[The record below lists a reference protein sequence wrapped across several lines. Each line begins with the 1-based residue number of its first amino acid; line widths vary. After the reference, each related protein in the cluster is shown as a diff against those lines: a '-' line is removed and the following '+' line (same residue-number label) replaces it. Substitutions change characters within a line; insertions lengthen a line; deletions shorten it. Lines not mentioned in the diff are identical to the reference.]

1 MTHFYISIH
10 ENLSFIPL
18 LVTSIRMLSS
28 FLLKKAC
35 DFITARILLIILWL
49 ISTWNKT
56 YIIAIQRDAIHVEG
70 VSSCPL
76 VVLLDRQG
84 HEAVVLGNVPLENVR
99 AWSQNTLKACP
110 VEFNALERTSSH
122 DCRCSGTIQQQ
133 GYLAWK
139 MKKYVELN
147 RQLHWHGIVT
157 DSSSWPQIYRSIYFS
172 FFFLH

>member
-76 VVLLDRQG
+76 VVLLDRQR

-99 AWSQNTLKACP
+99 AWSQDTLKACP
-110 VEFNALERTSSH
+110 VKFNALERTSSH

-147 RQLHWHGIVT
+147 RKLHWHGIVT
-157 DSSSWPQIYRSIYFS
+157 DSSSWPQIYHSIYF
-172 FFFLH
+172 